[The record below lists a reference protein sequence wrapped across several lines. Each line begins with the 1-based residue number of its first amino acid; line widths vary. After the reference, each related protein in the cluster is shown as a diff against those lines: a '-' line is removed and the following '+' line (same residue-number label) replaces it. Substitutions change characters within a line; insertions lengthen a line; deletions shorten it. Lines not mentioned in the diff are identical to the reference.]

1 MLAYNYLSN
10 GKHKAKINDSCSSC
24 SEILFGVP
32 EGSTLRPLLFTVFI
46 RDMVCFMEGFEIAYY
61 ADNSNPF
68 SVKLNPKSVFGERD
82 FIFSFIY
89 MASEKLYE
97 DQYWQEPSFAIC
109 QL

>member
-32 EGSTLRPLLFTVFI
+32 EGSTLRPLLFTIFI

-68 SVKLNPKSVFGERD
+68 SVKLNPKSVVERER
-82 FIFSFIY
+82 FHLQFY
-89 MASEKLYE
+89 LYG
-97 DQYWQEPSFAIC
+97 FRTTI
-109 QL
+109 